1 MGRRSPRNHVK
12 RLAFRNGRRLRCE
25 LLESRMLLAG
35 DAYLINFQFDEAPTP
50 TRYLRDV
57 GAVFGDRGNGLSYG
71 WSSDH
76 TDVSRDRN
84 VNSDQRL
91 DTLIHFHQGQNWELA
106 LPNGLYEVT
115 TSIGD
120 PSNGS
125 SHTLNVEGTNYWSNV
140 SLVPNEFREKTMQI
154 VVADGRLTL
163 DQGAAIEKATRIN
176 FIRIVNLPSG
186 PNASPDAPTITEPSV
201 DGQVSNPG
209 DVHMEAIGFVDGD
222 GNAHKSTD
230 WEIST
235 VGVGAQVVW
244 QTLGITG
251 VERLHTHLGD
261 GTFLNSHAGRTDLL
275 PDTDYSLRV
284 RFRDDAGSVSSY
296 AVRTFHTGPASATFP
311 MEISDVAASPA
322 PKWTDAD
329 SPANV
334 ILPAAAP
341 NQSELRL
348 ESADGNLLLKIAG
361 LNGISN
367 SITNPAGLGAHANV
381 RVVIVAGSAGL
392 QLDPTNI
399 AVSDDHGGQH
409 EIFLP
414 AISLTPGQRLDLWVA
429 DDGSTYFGSAAQTAP
444 NFSTLARASEESVNV
459 PFTALA
465 PGYEIDVVA
474 GGLQLPTNIAFVP
487 NPGPL
492 PSDPYFYVTELY
504 GVIKV
509 VSRDFTVSNYA
520 TGLLNFDPTGFFPG
534 SGEQGL
540 TGIVVDPTTGDV
552 FATRVTATNP
562 ANPNGAHHPQVL
574 RFTSNDGGRTA
585 AATTVIR
592 DMIGESQG
600 QSHQISNL
608 TIGPDGKLYVHN
620 GDGFDAAT
628 AQNLD
633 SYRGKVLRMN
643 LDGTAPS
650 DNPFYSAA
658 NGINARDYVFAYG
671 LRNPFGGAWRG
682 ADGQHYE
689 VENGPSVDR
698 FAKITRGTNYGWN
711 GTDASMSI
719 NAIYTWNPAHAP
731 VNITFVQPETYAGSQ
746 FPPSMWDRA
755 FVAESGPTYALGP
768 QSLGKK
774 IVHFQLD
781 ANGNRIG
788 GPTTI
793 VNYTGAGRGTVVGL
807 AAGPDGLY
815 FTELYKDL
823 GAATPIDAGARVFRL
838 RYVGGAAGDYDFNG
852 VADGADF
859 LKWQR
864 TLGATADLSA
874 DGDRSRLV
882 DGGDLALW
890 QQTYGSAPL
899 SPAAASSIAASS
911 TAELRAAE
919 ELMEVESIGIDGDS
933 WQLAIETMDFSPL
946 GTAGTPERT
955 TQSTARTERFDRT
968 TIAELDIHER
978 SQTGRR
984 NAGMTA
990 PARVVGGDDFRRPE
1004 DHHRS
1009 AKEGR
1014 HSEFFGDCVDNQSI
1028 EAGTLAAQRIN
1039 GLL

>member
-1 MGRRSPRNHVK
+1 MGRHSQFKPMKPLLRRG
-12 RLAFRNGRRLRCE
+12 GRRLRCE

-35 DAYLINFQFDEAPTP
+35 DTYLINFQFDEVPTP

-57 GAVFGDRGNGLSYG
+57 GAVFGDRGTGLSYG

-84 VNSDQRL
+84 VNLDQRL
-91 DTLIHFHQGQNWELA
+91 DTLIHFHQNQTWELA

-125 SHTLNVEGTNYWSNV
+125 SHTLNVEGTNYWNNV
-140 SLVPNEFREKTMQI
+140 SLIPNEFREKTMQI

-163 DQGAAIEKATRIN
+163 DQGVAIEKATRIN
-176 FIRIVNLPSG
+176 FIRVVNLPSG
-186 PNASPDAPTITEPSV
+186 SNASPGAPTITEPSV

-222 GNAHKSTD
+222 GNVHKSTD

-235 VGVGAQVVW
+235 VGVGSQVVW

-296 AVRTFHTGPASATFP
+296 AFRTFHTGPASATFP

-334 ILPAAAP
+334 ILPSAAP

-348 ESADGNLLLKIAG
+348 ESAEGNLLLKIAG

-367 SITNPAGLGAHANV
+367 SITNPAGLGAHVNV

-392 QLDPTNI
+392 QLDPSNI

-414 AISLTPGQRLDLWVA
+414 AVSLAPGQRLDLWVA
-429 DDGSTYFGSAAQTAP
+429 DDGSTYFGNSAQTSP

-465 PGYEIDVVA
+465 PGYVIDVVA

-509 VSRDFTVSNYA
+509 VSRDYTVSNYA

-540 TGIVVDPTTGDV
+540 TGLVVDPTTGDV

-562 ANPNGAHHPQVL
+562 ANPNGAHHPQVV

-585 AATTVIR
+585 ATTTVIR

-643 LDGTAPS
+643 LDGTAPT

-658 NGINARDYVFAYG
+658 NGINSRDYVFAYG

-711 GTDASMSI
+711 GSDASMSI

-774 IVHFQLD
+774 IVQFQLD

-823 GAATPIDAGARVFRL
+823 NAATPIDAGARVFRL

-882 DGGDLALW
+882 DAGDLALW
-890 QQTYGSAPL
+890 QQTYGSAPV
-899 SPAAASSIAASS
+899 SPLAASSIAAST

-919 ELMEVESIGIDGDS
+919 ELMEVESNSIDADS
-933 WQLAIETMDFSPL
+933 WELAIETMDFSPL
-946 GTAGTPERT
+946 GTAGTPARVSN
-955 TQSTARTERFDRT
+955 STVRTERFDRT
-968 TIAELDIHER
+968 AIAERDIHER
-978 SQTGRR
+978 SQTGRWSAGDAASARLVGR
-984 NAGMTA
+984 NDFGRT
-990 PARVVGGDDFRRPE
+990 DDDR
-1004 DHHRS
+1004 RS
-1009 AKEGR
+1009 AEERQK
-1014 HSEFFGDCVDNQSI
+1014 SDLFGDCVGNQAI
-1028 EAGTLAAQRIN
+1028 DAAMLAAQRIN
-1039 GLL
+1039 GLF